1 MTSAKHAPEAP
12 QKPRSEK
19 WRPSWFWPLA
29 MPVLPFID
37 LISKITFTNPEK
49 LPKHGPFILAVNHYS
64 EIDPLVVA
72 RAVWKLGRAPRFLA
86 KASLFKVPVVGAALR
101 VTGQVPVERHGSGKA
116 TAGAL
121 SAADALV
128 AHGRGVIVYPE
139 GTLTREPDLW
149 PMRGKTGAARLAFDA
164 GLPVIPAAHWGVQ
177 EVMGRYS
184 KKISLFP
191 RKQVRMI
198 FGDPIDLSDIA
209 ARRGTPGALNEATDR
224 IMDGVTALLEQLRG
238 EKAPAERWDPSKH
251 QQSETGRF
259 ES

>member
-1 MTSAKHAPEAP
+1 MTSAKPTPGKPA
-12 QKPRSEK
+12 KPRSEK
-19 WRPSWFWPLA
+19 RRPSWFWPLS
-29 MPVLPFID
+29 MPVLPFVD
-37 LISKITFTNPEK
+37 LISKVTFIHPEK
-49 LPKHGPFILAVNHYS
+49 LPAQGPFLLAVNHYS
-64 EIDPLVVA
+64 EIDPLIVA

-101 VTGQVPVERHGSGKA
+101 ATGQVPVERNGSGRA

-139 GTLTREPDLW
+139 GTLTRDPNLW
-149 PMRGKTGAARLAFDA
+149 PMRGKTGAARLAFDS

-191 RKQVRMI
+191 RKPVRLI
-198 FGDPIDLSDIA
+198 FGDPIDVSDIA
-209 ARRGTPGALNEATDR
+209 ARRNTPGALNEATER
-224 IMDGVTALLEQLRG
+224 IMTGITELLEELRG

-251 QQSETGRF
+251 KQSETGRF